1 MLRFSTFGPHISKID
16 FKYVKDAMKKSS
28 WYQNPYKYCEK
39 FEKEFAK
46 YHKRKYALMTPNCT
60 SAIHLFLFSLN
71 LKKTDEIIAPESTWI
86 ASVSSVLLT
95 KAKLVLCDVDYDT
108 WCISIDEIIK
118 KINKNTK
125 VIISVNLFGNSPN
138 YKRLEAL
145 CKKKKILLLEDA
157 AESLGS
163 IYNKMK
169 SGKFGD
175 VSVFSFHRTKTIT
188 TGEGGMMITDSKKIY
203 LNCKLLRD
211 HGRGPKTRDLFN
223 DEFAL
228 KYMPF
233 NLQAA
238 LGYSQFK
245 KIKLL
250 IKIKRSIFF
259 EYKNNLKEVKNLI
272 QFNQD
277 DKNILN
283 GCWATVIVFKEKN
296 SKMIK
301 KIINKLNKK
310 GFFPRPFFYPIS
322 SLPAVKKFKDKSRII
337 FGKCKNASNLSKYG
351 IVLPSS
357 YILRKKDIKEIC
369 SILKGELIK
378 YV

>member
-1 MLRFSTFGPHISKID
+1 MLRFSTFGPHISSID
-16 FKYVKDAMKKSS
+16 MKYVKDAMKQKS

-39 FEKEFAK
+39 LEKDFAK
-46 YHKRKYALMTPNCT
+46 YHNRKYAIMTPNCT

-71 LKKTDEIIAPESTWI
+71 LRKKDEIIAPESTWI

-95 KAKLVLCDVDYDT
+95 KAKLVLCDVDYNT
-108 WCISIDEIIK
+108 WCISINEIIK

-125 VIISVNLFGNSPN
+125 VIIAVNLFGNSPD
-138 YKRLEAL
+138 YKKLEAI
-145 CKKKKILLLEDA
+145 CKKNKIFLIEDA

-163 IYNKMK
+163 VFNKKK

-211 HGRGPKTRDLFN
+211 HGRGPKTKDLFN
-223 DEFAL
+223 DEFAV

-259 EYKNNLKEVKNLI
+259 EYKKNLKEVSNLI
-272 QFNQD
+272 QFNQN
-277 DKNILN
+277 DKHILN
-283 GCWATVIVFKEKN
+283 GCWATVIVLKQKN
-296 SKMIK
+296 NKTIK
-301 KIINKLNKK
+301 KIMNKLNKK

-322 SLPAVKKFKDKSRII
+322 SLPAVKNFKDKSRII
-337 FGKCKNASNLSKYG
+337 FGKCENAKNLSKYG

-357 YILRKKDIKEIC
+357 YLLKKKDVKEIC
-369 SILKGELIK
+369 KVLKGELIR